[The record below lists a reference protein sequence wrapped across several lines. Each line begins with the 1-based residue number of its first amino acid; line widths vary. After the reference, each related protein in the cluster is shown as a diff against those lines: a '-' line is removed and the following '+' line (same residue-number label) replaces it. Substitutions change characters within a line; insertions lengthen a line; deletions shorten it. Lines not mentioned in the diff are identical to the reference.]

1 MTDIPVE
8 ELVRR
13 VKACFAELGYG
24 DAEVWVVLSPYTGEH
39 EVVMSRYSAP
49 AAVRW
54 QARFVAG
61 KKAACWSCWST
72 NSGSHEIG
80 LDCINGNC
88 HNLGPR
94 RPPRELLTPR
104 KVN

>member
-13 VKACFAELGYG
+13 VKACLAEFGYR
-24 DAEVWVVLSPYTGEH
+24 DAEVWAGWNPNI
-39 EVVMSRYSAP
+39 SRYDVTMWHSAAP
-49 AAVRW
+49 VAVRW

-61 KKAACWSCWST
+61 ENPACWSCWSP
-72 NSGSHEIG
+72 NSGSREVG
-80 LDCINGNC
+80 SDCINGNC